1 MMKMH
6 KVKEIDITSDGLY
19 FVAKVENN
27 LWAFVD
33 TEDREVVLGNS
44 IEDVIAKFYSQYSS
58 DAVKRED
65 VKINVLDNDK
75 VIVCVKGDC
84 WECNAEF
91 E

>member
-1 MMKMH
+1 
-6 KVKEIDITSDGLY
+6 V
-19 FVAKVENN
+19 VKVENN

-33 TEDREVVLGNS
+33 AEDRDVVLGNS

>member
-1 MMKMH
+1 MNKIR
-6 KVKEIDITSDGLY
+6 EIDITKDGLY
-19 FVAKVENN
+19 FVTKTKEG

-33 TEDREVVLGNS
+33 AEDREVVLGES
-44 IEDVIAKFYSQYSS
+44 PEDVIAKFYSSISS

-65 VKINVLDNDK
+65 VRINLLENNK
-75 VIVCVKGDC
+75 VEVCVKGDC

>member
-1 MMKMH
+1 MNKIR
-6 KVKEIDITSDGLY
+6 EIDITSDGLY
-19 FVAKVENN
+19 FVVKVENN

-44 IEDVIAKFYSQYSS
+44 IEEVIAKFYSSLYEDDVSPS
-58 DAVKRED
+58 DVRIKPLG
-65 VKINVLDNDK
+65 NNK
-75 VIVCVKGDC
+75 VEVCVKGDC

>member
-1 MMKMH
+1 MH

-19 FVAKVENN
+19 FVTKTKEG

-33 TEDREVVLGNS
+33 VEDREVVLGS
-44 IEDVIAKFYSQYSS
+44 SPEDAIAKFYSSISS
-58 DAVKRED
+58 DTVKRED

-75 VIVCVKGDC
+75 AIVCIKDDC
-84 WECNAEF
+84 RECSVEL